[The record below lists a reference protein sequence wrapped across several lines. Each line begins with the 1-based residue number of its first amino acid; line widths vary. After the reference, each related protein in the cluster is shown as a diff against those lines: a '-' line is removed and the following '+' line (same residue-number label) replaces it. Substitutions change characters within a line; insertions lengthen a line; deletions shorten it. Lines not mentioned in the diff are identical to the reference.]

1 ELINGLCLVVTK
13 NETLNLVKMRN
24 GLRKILKEQDDQENF
39 NLSQR
44 KILDFLSSPK
54 SQIVFFNAP
63 QEEGLISDEDRFL
76 ILEGIN
82 EISYL
87 EKPEPSISITPESK
101 NLIRS
106 LVDKL
111 ND

>member
-1 ELINGLCLVVTK
+1 MTK
-13 NETLNLVKMRN
+13 
-24 GLRKILKEQDDQENF
+24 KILIYHKG
-39 NLSQR
+39 

-106 LVDKL
+106 LEISL
-111 ND
+111 IMT

>member
-1 ELINGLCLVVTK
+1 MQKGKGFSENTVKGSRQKSFLNLIWNIGETFKNTDELINGLCLVVTK

-63 QEEGLISDEDRFL
+63 QEEGLISD
-76 ILEGIN
+76 
-82 EISYL
+82 
-87 EKPEPSISITPESK
+87 
-101 NLIRS
+101 
-106 LVDKL
+106 
-111 ND
+111 

>member
-1 ELINGLCLVVTK
+1 MTK
-13 NETLNLVKMRN
+13 
-24 GLRKILKEQDDQENF
+24 KILIYHKG
-39 NLSQR
+39 

-87 EKPEPSISITPESK
+87 ENK
-101 NLIRS
+101 NLAFLS
-106 LVDKL
+106 HL
-111 ND
+111 NQKISSEVWR